1 MAQQPMTPFWPI
13 FASKSD
19 GQHIVNLKGRPLRNG
34 PTEEQL
40 NTSPN
45 DQGQRDFYRLIEKD
59 DPKHQDWRK
68 KLGGMLLR
76 EIGGKQHEG
85 EERAR
90 HSYQKYGLICDR
102 QMAAM
107 HPVGFSGELRP
118 VRAYQDKG
126 RRSAEDGQEPL
137 WRRARPTGR
146 ISLRLPQGP

>member
-40 NTSPN
+40 NMSPN
-45 DQGQRDFYRLIEKD
+45 DQGQRDFYRLIDKE

-76 EIGGKQHEG
+76 EIGGKQYEG
-85 EERAR
+85 KDG
-90 HSYQKYGLICDR
+90 S
-102 QMAAM
+102 
-107 HPVGFSGELRP
+107 
-118 VRAYQDKG
+118 
-126 RRSAEDGQEPL
+126 RRSGC
-137 WRRARPTGR
+137 TGLTGGR
-146 ISLRLPQGP
+146 QVAAVHSVGATG

>member
-76 EIGGKQHEG
+76 EIGGKQYEG
-85 EERAR
+85 EESAR
-90 HSYQKYGLICDR
+90 HSHHTHALICDR
-102 QMAAM
+102 
-107 HPVGFSGELRP
+107 
-118 VRAYQDKG
+118 
-126 RRSAEDGQEPL
+126 
-137 WRRARPTGR
+137 
-146 ISLRLPQGP
+146 